1 MAEYT
6 LQYDGG
12 SYIGKTPVYEQAMDA
27 AERCARRSG
36 LSVLVTEV
44 DGNDVREIVVHPD
57 GDITH
62 LWNGER

>member
-6 LQYDGG
+6 LRYDGG

-27 AERCARRSG
+27 AERCARHSG
-36 LSVLVTEV
+36 LSVLVTNT
-44 DGNDVREIVVHPD
+44 DGNDVREIVIHPD

-62 LWNGER
+62 LWDGER

>member
-6 LQYDGG
+6 LRYDGG

-27 AERCARRSG
+27 AERCAGRSG
-36 LSVLVTEV
+36 LSVLVTET
-44 DGNDVREIVVHPD
+44 DGNDVREIVIHPD